1 MAKVIVVGA
10 GPAGM
15 MAAIK
20 AAEQNEVILLDGNN
34 KLGKK
39 MFITGKGRCNVTNSK
54 DISDFFDYIYGN
66 AEFLYSSLYQYTNID
81 VIEFF
86 KNNGVELKT
95 ERGGRMF
102 PKSDKSSDV
111 IAGMKRALK
120 SANVKILLESKV
132 IDAKSENNKIT
143 YLTLQ
148 DGRKI
153 KGDYFIFCTGGVS
166 YPLTGSDGVGHK
178 IVGKLGHSIT
188 KLKPSLVPIELKE
201 YFIEDLAGL
210 NLKNIELTLKSNNS
224 KKYLYKDFGEIL
236 FMKYGISGPLSLKAS
251 RFIKDEE
258 LEYIIELD
266 LKPALTDKELDARI
280 QKDFKKYINN
290 SFKDSLNELLPQ
302 KLIPIIIKNSKID
315 EDKKVN
321 SITKEERKNLVN
333 LLKCFKLHVLGL
345 RPLSEAIVTAGG
357 VSTKEI
363 DPSTMK
369 SKLISNLSFAGELID
384 VDAFTGG
391 YNIQIAL
398 STGYLAGK
406 EIN

>member
-20 AAEQNEVILLDGNN
+20 AAEKNDVLLLDGNN
-34 KLGKK
+34 RLGKK

-81 VIEFF
+81 VIDFF
-86 KNNGVELKT
+86 KNQGVELKS

-102 PKSDKSSDV
+102 PQSDKSSDV
-111 IAGMKRALK
+111 ITGMKRALK
-120 SANVKILLESKV
+120 DARVKVMLESKV
-132 IDAKSENNKIT
+132 INAKALDNKIE
-143 YLTLQ
+143 YLVLE

-153 KGDYFIFCTGGVS
+153 NGDFFIFCTGGVS
-166 YPLTGSDGVGHK
+166 YPLTGSEGIGHK
-178 IVGKLGHSIT
+178 IAKGLGHSIT
-188 KLKPSLVPIELKE
+188 KLQPSLVPIEINE
-201 YFIEDLAGL
+201 EFIKGIAGL
-210 NLKNIELTLKSNNS
+210 NLRNIELTLKSSNS

-236 FMKYGISGPLSLKAS
+236 FMNYGISGPLSLKAS
-251 RFIKDEE
+251 RFIKDNVNYE
-258 LEYIIELD
+258 IELD
-266 LKPALTDKELDARI
+266 LKPALSEKELDLRI

-290 SFKDSLNELLPQ
+290 DFKNALNDLLPQ
-302 KLIPIIIKNSKID
+302 KLIPIIILKSKID
-315 EDKKVN
+315 ENKKVN
-321 SITKEERKNLVN
+321 SITKDERKILVN
-333 LLKCFKLHVLGL
+333 LLKCFKLSVLGL

-357 VSTKEI
+357 ISVKEI

-369 SKLISNLSFAGELID
+369 SKLISNLSFAGELMD

>member
-86 KNNGVELKT
+86 KNNGVELKA

>member
-86 KNNGVELKT
+86 KNNGVELKA

-153 KGDYFIFCTGGVS
+153 KGDYFILCTGGVS

>member
-20 AAEQNEVILLDGNN
+20 AAEQNEVTLVDGNN
-34 KLGKK
+34 RLGKK

-66 AEFLYSSLYQYTNID
+66 AEFLYTLYQYTNID

-86 KNNGVELKT
+86 KNNGVELKA

-111 IAGMKRALK
+111 ISGMKRALK

-132 IDAKSENNKIT
+132 INAESEDNKIK
-143 YLTLQ
+143 YLLLE

-166 YPLTGSDGVGHK
+166 YPLTGSDGTGHE
-178 IVGKLGHSIT
+178 IVKKLGHNIT

-201 YFIEDLAGL
+201 DFIKDLAGL
-210 NLKNIELTLKSNNS
+210 NLRNIELTLKSNNS

-258 LEYIIELD
+258 TTEYTIELD
-266 LKPALTDKELDARI
+266 LKPALTEKELDARI
-280 QKDFKKYINN
+280 QKDFKKYIN
-290 SFKDSLNELLPQ
+290 SDFKDSLNELLPQ
-302 KLIPIIIKNSKID
+302 KLIPIIIRESKID
-315 EDKKVN
+315 ENKKVN
-321 SITKEERKNLVN
+321 SITKDERKNLVN
-333 LLKCFKLHVLGL
+333 LLKCFKLNILGL

-357 VSTKEI
+357 VSVKEI

-369 SKLISNLSFAGELID
+369 SKLISNLSFAGELMD

>member
-86 KNNGVELKT
+86 KNNGVELKV

-178 IVGKLGHSIT
+178 IVRKLGHSIT

>member
-86 KNNGVELKT
+86 KNNGVELKV

>member
-1 MAKVIVVGA
+1 MAKVVVVGA

-20 AAEQNEVILLDGNN
+20 SAEKNEVLLLDGNN
-34 KLGKK
+34 RLGKK

-81 VIEFF
+81 VIDFF
-86 KNNGVELKT
+86 KNQGVELKS

-102 PKSDKSSDV
+102 PQSDKSSDV

-120 SANVKILLESKV
+120 DARVKVMLESKV
-132 IDAKSENNKIT
+132 VNAKILDNKIE
-143 YLTLQ
+143 YLILE

-153 KGDYFIFCTGGVS
+153 NGDFFIFCTGGVS
-166 YPLTGSDGVGHK
+166 YPLTGSEGIGHK
-178 IVGKLGHSIT
+178 IAKDLGHSIT
-188 KLKPSLVPIELKE
+188 KLQPSLVPIEINEEFIKE
-201 YFIEDLAGL
+201 IAGL
-210 NLKNIELTLKSNNS
+210 NLKNIELTLKSSNS

-236 FMKYGISGPLSLKAS
+236 FMNYGISGPLSLKAS
-251 RFIKDEE
+251 RFIKDNVNYE
-258 LEYIIELD
+258 IELD
-266 LKPALTDKELDARI
+266 LKPALSEKELDLRI

-290 SFKDSLNELLPQ
+290 DFKNALNDLLPQ
-302 KLIPIIIKNSKID
+302 KLIPIIILKSKID
-315 EDKKVN
+315 ENKKVN
-321 SITKEERKNLVN
+321 SITKDERKTLVN
-333 LLKCFKLHVLGL
+333 ILKCFKLSVLGL

-357 VSTKEI
+357 ISVREI

-369 SKLISNLSFAGELID
+369 SKLISNLSFAGELMD

>member
-1 MAKVIVVGA
+1 MAKVVVVGA

-20 AAEQNEVILLDGNN
+20 SAEKNEVLLLDGNN
-34 KLGKK
+34 RLGKK

-81 VIEFF
+81 VIDFF
-86 KNNGVELKT
+86 KNQGVELKS

-102 PKSDKSSDV
+102 PQSDKSSDV

-120 SANVKILLESKV
+120 DARVKVMLESKV
-132 IDAKSENNKIT
+132 VNAKVLDNKIE
-143 YLTLQ
+143 YLILE

-153 KGDYFIFCTGGVS
+153 NGDFFIFCTGGVS
-166 YPLTGSDGVGHK
+166 YPLTGSEGIGHK
-178 IVGKLGHSIT
+178 IAKDLGHSIT
-188 KLKPSLVPIELKE
+188 KLQPSLVPIEINEEFIKE
-201 YFIEDLAGL
+201 IAGL
-210 NLKNIELTLKSNNS
+210 NLKNIELTLKSSNS
-224 KKYLYKDFGEIL
+224 KKYLYKGFGEIL
-236 FMKYGISGPLSLKAS
+236 FMNYGISGPLSLKAS
-251 RFIKDEE
+251 RFIKDNVNYE
-258 LEYIIELD
+258 IELD
-266 LKPALTDKELDARI
+266 LKPALSEKELDLRI

-290 SFKDSLNELLPQ
+290 DFKNALNDLLPQ
-302 KLIPIIIKNSKID
+302 KLIPVIILKSKID
-315 EDKKVN
+315 ENKKVN
-321 SITKEERKNLVN
+321 SITKDERKTLVN
-333 LLKCFKLHVLGL
+333 LLKCFKLSVLGL

-357 VSTKEI
+357 ISVKEI

-369 SKLISNLSFAGELID
+369 SKLISNLSFAGELMD